1 MPYEEGGVGV
11 VMGRDAT
18 KAVRRRLV
26 VVVVVVAVVE
36 DARLR
41 ELTLEPMR
49 CASGGGGIHRTS
61 SSSSDDDMNRMTKV
75 NEFFGFGFAFVLL
88 VLPTKF
94 VVQTI
99 GNRN

>member
-1 MPYEEGGVGV
+1 M
-11 VMGRDAT
+11 
-18 KAVRRRLV
+18 V
-26 VVVVVVAVVE
+26 VVVEEEEE

-61 SSSSDDDMNRMTKV
+61 SSSSDDMNRSEKGD
-75 NEFFGFGFAFVLL
+75 EFFGFGFAFV
-88 VLPTKF
+88 PAKF